1 MCFWDTLNLMEAD
14 LAYYSQINWG
24 NRHTRV
30 TELWVE
36 IMKHFEYWNLEQTVA
51 LLLFRSS
58 NYIEY
63 VNCDIEGDTGQ
74 ILRAENVVSTKIDIS
89 LILF

>member
-1 MCFWDTLNLMEAD
+1 MLNLMEYD
-14 LAYYSQINWG
+14 LCYYSQVNWCE
-24 NRHTRV
+24 RTMEV

-36 IMKHFEYWNLEQTVA
+36 IMKHFEHMKLDQTVA
-51 LLLFRSS
+51 LLLFRGS

-63 VNCDIEGDTGQ
+63 VDCDIEGDVGE
-74 ILRAENVVSTKIDIS
+74 ILRAENVVSTNSTIY